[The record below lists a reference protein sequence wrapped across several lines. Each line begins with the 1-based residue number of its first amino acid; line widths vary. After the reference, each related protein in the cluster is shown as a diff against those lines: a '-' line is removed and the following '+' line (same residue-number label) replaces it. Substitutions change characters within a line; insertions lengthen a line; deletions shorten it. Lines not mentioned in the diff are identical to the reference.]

1 MTLTCQESTRSKLS
15 GLSPV
20 CTNIPPYPGVPP
32 SFPQT
37 LKPTARHPC
46 VDDRVAG
53 ISMAQ
58 VILHDPQIRGL
69 VGQVIAAGVPEHM
82 RIDVRQAGVVG
93 DAGDQVV
100 DCLARHLGATLV
112 HEQPGKAIRAR
123 AQVALDCPEL
133 VAIDR
138 LLNAERALAALNPYP
153 RRLQVDG
160 ILPHAGRLA
169 DAQAVP
175 IHHQDE
181 QVVADAVAA
190 ALGGLQHAIHLG
202 LTQVVLVALVGIGS
216 YRSTILIY
224 TLYNT

>member
-20 CTNIPPYPGVPP
+20 CTKIPPYPGVPP

-69 VGQVIAAGVPEHM
+69 VG
-82 RIDVRQAGVVG
+82 

-123 AQVALDCPEL
+123 GEVAFDGAEL
-133 VAIDR
+133 VASDR
-138 LLNAERALAALNPYP
+138 L
-153 RRLQVDG
+153 
-160 ILPHAGRLA
+160 
-169 DAQAVP
+169 
-175 IHHQDE
+175 
-181 QVVADAVAA
+181 
-190 ALGGLQHAIHLG
+190 
-202 LTQVVLVALVGIGS
+202 
-216 YRSTILIY
+216 
-224 TLYNT
+224 